1 MTVDPAV
8 LTELARLRQRLPEL
22 SGSVL
27 ATTDGM
33 VVAHDAH
40 DLDPETLAAMS
51 AAHLGLA
58 RRFATA
64 VAHGQLHETVVSCVG
79 GYITT
84 YAAGEQ
90 ALLTLVTSDRANLAR
105 VNLEARRTVA
115 RLGDALPTAPLSL
128 APDDPSDVPPRRPGA
143 TGTVTPHRPA
153 DAPPALTRRQP
164 MAALLRNFRQQHAG

>member
-8 LTELARLRQRLPEL
+8 LTELSRLRSRLPEL

-40 DLDPETLAAMS
+40 DLEPETLAAMS

-58 RRFATA
+58 RRFAVA
-64 VAHGQLHETVVSCVG
+64 VEHGDLRETVVTCAG

-84 YAAGEQ
+84 YAAGVD
-90 ALLTLVTSDRANLAR
+90 ALLTVVTTRQANLAR
-105 VNLEARRTVA
+105 VNLEARRSLE
-115 RLGDALPTAPLSL
+115 RLAGKLPTAVT
-128 APDDPSDVPPRRPGA
+128 PSPPRQTRRSEKDGS
-143 TGTVTPHRPA
+143 GG
-153 DAPPALTRRQP
+153 LTRRKP
-164 MAALLRNFRQQHAG
+164 MASLPRKARQQDAG

>member
-22 SGSVL
+22 SGRVL

-58 RRFATA
+58 RRFAMA
-64 VAHGQLHETVVSCVG
+64 VAHGQLHETVVSCAG

-84 YAAGEQ
+84 YAAGEH
-90 ALLTLVTSDRANLAR
+90 ALLTLVTTDRANLAR
-105 VNLEARRTVA
+105 VNQEARRTVA
-115 RLGDALPTAPLSL
+115 RLGDVLPTAPLS
-128 APDDPSDVPPRRPGA
+128 APPDTPSAVPPRQPGGPTDVPPQRSGGA
-143 TGTVTPHRPA
+143 
-153 DAPPALTRRQP
+153 PALTRRQP
-164 MAALLRNFRQQHAG
+164 MAAILRNFRQQHAG